1 MHPSIERVTATLRER
16 GADGAADGV
25 RVLDDAART
34 AADAAAQLGV
44 PTAAIANSLVFV
56 ADGEPV
62 LVMASGGH
70 RVDVTKVAAA
80 LGAHQVQRA
89 DAETVR
95 AATGFVIGG
104 VAPVGHTREL
114 RTLIDTSLADF
125 DQVWAAAGHPHSVFP
140 TTYDELVAV
149 TGGTPADVGA

>member
-1 MHPSIERVTATLRER
+1 MTAVLRER
-16 GADGAADGV
+16 GASGAADGV

-62 LVMASGGH
+62 LVMASGGR
-70 RVDVTKVAAA
+70 RVDVAKVADA
-80 LGAHQVQRA
+80 LGAAQVKRA
-89 DAETVR
+89 DADTVR

-104 VAPVGHTREL
+104 VAPVGHAREL
-114 RTLIDTSLADF
+114 RTLVDTSLAGF

-149 TGGTPADVGA
+149 TGGTPAEVGEDPPSS

>member
-16 GADGAADGV
+16 GADGAADGL

>member
-1 MHPSIERVTATLRER
+1 VHPNIERVTATLRER

-62 LVMASGGH
+62 LVMSSGG
-70 RVDVTKVAAA
+70 RKVDVAKVAAA
-80 LGAHQVQRA
+80 LGAEQVQRA
-89 DAETVR
+89 DADTVR

-114 RTLIDTSLADF
+114 RTLVDTSLADF